1 MDFLKKKKVG
11 IGFLDMILLF
21 LLLAVG
27 VYIIYRTKIGLNYKW
42 NWGSIPQYFL
52 YFDTENEKFKAGVFL
67 LGLFTTL
74 RLSIW
79 ATVLA
84 SIFGIIVGLLRVSQR
99 PLQNML
105 GKLYVE
111 VVRNIPPIVV
121 IFIFYYFLG
130 DQIMSIFGVREYV
143 RSQSVGMQK
152 VIGTLFAPP
161 VLFPEFLSALM
172 ALALFE
178 GAYVAEIIRAGIQS
192 IKKGQ
197 WEASYALGLKK
208 WQQMYYVILPQAM
221 RRILPALAG
230 QFISIIKDSSIA
242 SVISIQELTFQG
254 TQLMATTYFTIEI
267 WVIIG
272 ALYLIMCLLISVV
285 VRKLEV
291 YMSER

>member
-1 MDFLKKKKVG
+1 
-11 IGFLDMILLF
+11 
-21 LLLAVG
+21 
-27 VYIIYRTKIGLNYKW
+27 
-42 NWGSIPQYFL
+42 
-52 YFDTENEKFKAGVFL
+52 
-67 LGLFTTL
+67 
-74 RLSIW
+74 
-79 ATVLA
+79 
-84 SIFGIIVGLLRVSQR
+84 
-99 PLQNML
+99 
-105 GKLYVE
+105 
-111 VVRNIPPIVV
+111 
-121 IFIFYYFLG
+121 
-130 DQIMSIFGVREYV
+130 
-143 RSQSVGMQK
+143 MQK
-152 VIGTLFAPP
+152 VIGILFAPP

-178 GAYVAEIIRAGIQS
+178 GAYIAEIIRAGIQS